1 MGVTAVQP
9 QLKVI
14 RRVYSIESAM
24 HVCEMLGDFQ
34 SETVSEKMVNS
45 KLIRDPLKCMEINV
59 ENIETNLV
67 YDFTDVL
74 QCQDCDSILN
84 QDLSSFYLKC
94 LLRKLD
100 CLIEE
105 EEKSG
110 FRNYII
116 QWMQNYSVNNIQGFH
131 LYKEHGLYRELVA
144 KQLEN
149 EVGYIPK
156 SHIRTY

>member
-1 MGVTAVQP
+1 MQIIKNP
-9 QLKVI
+9 
-14 RRVYSIESAM
+14 M

-34 SETVSEKMVNS
+34 CETISEKVVNS
-45 KLIRDPLKCMEINV
+45 KLIQDPLKSMEINA

-67 YDFTDVL
+67 YDFMDVL

-84 QDLSSFYLKC
+84 QDLSYFYLKC

-100 CLIEE
+100 CLAKD

-116 QWMQNYSVNNIQGFH
+116 QWMQKYSVNNIQGFH
-131 LYKEHGLYRELVA
+131 LYKEHGLFRELVA

-149 EVGYIPK
+149 EVG
-156 SHIRTY
+156 HTYKTFIHQ

>member
-1 MGVTAVQP
+1 MGKNP
-9 QLKVI
+9 
-14 RRVYSIESAM
+14 M

-34 SETVSEKMVNS
+34 SETVSE

-94 LLRKLD
+94 LLRNLD

-116 QWMQNYSVNNIQGFH
+116 QWMQNYSVNNI
-131 LYKEHGLYRELVA
+131 
-144 KQLEN
+144 
-149 EVGYIPK
+149 
-156 SHIRTY
+156 